1 MKARALL
8 AFVLFAALAGCGQ
21 KDKATN
27 TNPPADGKNKPG
39 TPGKLDET
47 GADLA
52 AAAADVT
59 MSAADWHA
67 EFKKDANAAKAK
79 YKDKVIELTGRA
91 ASVLQNPDAGVAFV
105 HLKVEKDILGVRGSN
120 KDLNLWEKVSEGAD
134 VTIRGRVPEFQIL
147 TGELYPIHIVSVKN
161 LAPTMTTAELL
172 ADYAKDKEKFKAKW
186 DDKWVYLE
194 GEFVRAGKSKND
206 YEEIVLKGA
215 GKQDI
220 HCTIPADAKKQA
232 AKLKPGQKVK
242 VLGQMSIFE
251 EPTLQQALF
260 RGL

>member
-1 MKARALL
+1 MKAPSVL
-8 AFVLFAALAGCGQ
+8 AFVLFAALAGCG
-21 KDKATN
+21 KNDKATN
-27 TNPPADGKNKPG
+27 TDPPTNGKN

-52 AAAADVT
+52 AAKPDVT

-67 EFKKDANAAKAK
+67 EFKKDAKAAKAK

-91 ASVLQNPDAGVAFV
+91 ASVLQNPDAGVGFV
-105 HLKVEKDILGVRGSN
+105 HLKVEKDILGVRGST
-120 KDLNLWEKVSEGAD
+120 KDLLIWEKVSEGAD

-147 TGELYPIHIVSVKN
+147 TGELYPIHIVGVKN
-161 LAPTMTTAELL
+161 LAPTTTAAELA
-172 ADYAKDKEKFKAKW
+172 ADYAKDKEKFKAAW

-194 GEFVRAGKSKND
+194 GEFVRAGKSKSD

-215 GKQDI
+215 GDRDI
-220 HCTIPADAKKQA
+220 HCTIPADAKGLA
-232 AKLKPGQKVK
+232 AKLRPGQKVK
-242 VLGQMSIFE
+242 VLGQVSVFD
-251 EPTLQQALF
+251 EPKLQQALF

>member
-1 MKARALL
+1 MKAVNVFAV
-8 AFVLFAALAGCGQ
+8 VLCAALAGCGK
-21 KDKATN
+21 KDAT
-27 TNPPADGKNKPG
+27 TSDPPADGKNKPG
-39 TPGKLDET
+39 APGKLDET

-52 AAAADVT
+52 TAKPDVT

-67 EFKKDANAAKAK
+67 EFKKDAKAAQTK

-91 ASVLQNPDAGVAFV
+91 GSVLQNLDAGVSFV

-120 KDLNLWEKVSEGAD
+120 KDLSLWEKVSEGAD

-161 LAPTMTTAELL
+161 LAPTLTAAELA
-172 ADYAKDKEKFKAKW
+172 ADFAKDKEKLKQKW

-194 GEFVRAGKSKND
+194 GEFLRAGKSKSD

-215 GKQDI
+215 GTQDI

-242 VLGQMSIFE
+242 VLGQMSIYD
-251 EPTLQQALF
+251 EPKLQMALF